1 MSNEHIKYIK
11 KLKRN
16 KMLVFL
22 TQILIFL
29 VFIIMWQISA
39 NLQLINTFLT
49 SSPLN
54 ILKTIINL
62 FNANNLFN
70 HIWVT
75 LYETLISFTLS
86 IIIGIIVASVICWLN
101 FVIIDTYFG
110 LPQQPGVKGVQTVG
124 DSIEKRNGDI
134 AGGFF
139 QGNILCS
146 PDASAGTLI
155 ASIGYMILGIPGGIL
170 AAFFVFMGNR
180 LCADPGYA
188 GTTGSLTIT
197 VMLFVCS
204 FVGLTPEMFIAGICI
219 AILTIQGID
228 QVRASIILGKI
239 AKKFNRHAKE

>member
-1 MSNEHIKYIK
+1 MNE
-11 KLKRN
+11 
-16 KMLVFL
+16 
-22 TQILIFL
+22 
-29 VFIIMWQISA
+29 
-39 NLQLINTFLT
+39 
-49 SSPLN
+49 
-54 ILKTIINL
+54 
-62 FNANNLFN
+62 
-70 HIWVT
+70 
-75 LYETLISFTLS
+75 
-86 IIIGIIVASVICWLN
+86 IIGIIVASVICWLN

-139 QGNILCS
+139 QGNILC
-146 PDASAGTLI
+146 ASAGTLI
-155 ASIGYMILGIPGGIL
+155 EAILYIFLGIAGGIL

-197 VMLFVCS
+197 VILFVCS

>member
-1 MSNEHIKYIK
+1 MPDYKSVWALDIKVIY
-11 KLKRN
+11 LRD
-16 KMLVFL
+16 
-22 TQILIFL
+22 
-29 VFIIMWQISA
+29 
-39 NLQLINTFLT
+39 
-49 SSPLN
+49 N
-54 ILKTIINL
+54 ILNGINEITVKVNNNMRIYLRLSRNQKVIPFTYQELLVGVIHKWIGSDNVIHGKSGQYSFSWIQNTSATKEGINL
-62 FNANNLFN
+62 
-70 HIWVT
+70 
-75 LYETLISFTLS
+75 
-86 IIIGIIVASVICWLN
+86 
-101 FVIIDTYFG
+101 
-110 LPQQPGVKGVQTVG
+110 
-124 DSIEKRNGDI
+124 GDI

-197 VMLFVCS
+197 VILFVCS

>member
-1 MSNEHIKYIK
+1 MNE
-11 KLKRN
+11 
-16 KMLVFL
+16 
-22 TQILIFL
+22 
-29 VFIIMWQISA
+29 
-39 NLQLINTFLT
+39 
-49 SSPLN
+49 
-54 ILKTIINL
+54 
-62 FNANNLFN
+62 
-70 HIWVT
+70 
-75 LYETLISFTLS
+75 
-86 IIIGIIVASVICWLN
+86 IIGIIVASVICWLN

-239 AKKFNRHAKE
+239 IIGIILIYVALRALITENRVSKLLYLNVIGFGVPALIALVIKTPFAFVVAAAFFICSTISANAIATSLDKLDDEIILD